1 MNMEKQDIDSILLAN
16 FYFLKCRFDN
26 PLCHKTDLARR
37 FLLRKIR
44 KALIKKIEKS
54 EKSN

>member
-16 FYFLKCRFDN
+16 RYFLKCRFDN
-26 PLCHKTDLARR
+26 PLCPKTDLARR

-44 KALIKKIEKS
+44 KALTKKIE
-54 EKSN
+54 EAQKSN

>member
-16 FYFLKCRFDN
+16 CYFLKCKFDN
-26 PLCHKTDLARR
+26 PLCQKTDLARR

-44 KALIKKIEKS
+44 KALTKKGDKS
-54 EKSN
+54 QNPN